1 MSAPLP
7 YITQR
12 LKGGAIIQYGELVLG
27 ETEEGVVIEPE
38 VETQVQDKADQM
50 AGAAG
55 IYVIKA
61 GFQIRAT
68 LARFSA
74 ELYAAALGLSADTS
88 TVPATVDFAWPAYL
102 PASALRIVGTMAD
115 GTPAVWYFP
124 AASVLPTAGV
134 TLSREPAGVP
144 ITWKALVDPA
154 NTASFGHLEV
164 GTATS

>member
-1 MSAPLP
+1 MLP

-12 LKGGAIIQYGELVLG
+12 LKGGAIVQYGELPIG

-55 IYVIKA
+55 VYVIKA

-68 LARFSA
+68 LTRFSA
-74 ELYAAALGLSADTS
+74 ELYAAALGLSAVGGTGGEM
-88 TVPATVDFAWPAYL
+88 VVNFEWPTYL
-102 PASALRIVGTMAD
+102 PQSPLRIAGTLAD
-115 GTPAVWYFP
+115 GTPAVWEFP
-124 AASVLPTAGV
+124 AASVLPSAGV

-144 ITWKALVDPA
+144 IVWKALVDPA
-154 NTASFGHLEV
+154 NTQSFGKCTIGQV
-164 GTATS
+164 TP

>member
-1 MSAPLP
+1 MTPLP

-12 LKGGAIIQYGELVLG
+12 LKGGAIVQYGELAIG

-68 LARFSA
+68 LTRFSA
-74 ELYAAALGLSADTS
+74 ELYAAALGLSANQS
-88 TVPATVDFAWPAYL
+88 VVPAKVDFAWPAYL
-102 PASALRIVGTMAD
+102 PQSTLRIVGSLAD
-115 GTPAVWYFP
+115 GTPAIWYFP
-124 AASVLPTAGV
+124 AVSVLPAAGV

-144 ITWKALVDPA
+144 IVWKALVDPA

-164 GTATS
+164 GQAPS